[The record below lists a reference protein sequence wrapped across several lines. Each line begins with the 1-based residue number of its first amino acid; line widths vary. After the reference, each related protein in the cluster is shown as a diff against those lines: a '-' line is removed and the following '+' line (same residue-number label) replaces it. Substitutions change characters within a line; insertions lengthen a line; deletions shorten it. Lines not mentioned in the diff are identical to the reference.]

1 MGIERSLSTQQVD
14 STHQHTPDQETVSLG
29 PDSRI
34 EHVYLTFDTRLP
46 EPVLQS
52 QSQPENTPPRPN
64 LQSYN
69 SPLEWSPARKW
80 LLLTLACTA
89 TFLTSYTA
97 GAYAPPI
104 PLMQIAFNS
113 SHLAVLSG
121 LTTFTIGFA
130 ISPMVLAPFSEI
142 NGRYPV
148 FAASAIL
155 YTASQIACGGV
166 TSLAGMLVARFF
178 TGVGASVFSTMVGGF
193 ITDLWAKENRNT
205 PMAIFSGAGI
215 VGTGAGPMA
224 AAAIV
229 HFHGNE
235 QTGAGWEWVFWHM
248 AILTGATALLL
259 LVFMRES
266 RGPVLLSRKANAL
279 NKWYEEL
286 EQLGTYGVVFP
297 HVEPD
302 VGSTSPGL
310 GSQPRR
316 IRWVVKEDEDRI
328 SISHMITISVCRPFR
343 LLFTE
348 PVVFFFA
355 LWLSFAWAVLFLT
368 FESIAVVYE
377 RVYQMSPF
385 ESSPAFSSL
394 IVGGTIATILCIWLE
409 SLLHVSQWQGEPADP
424 TYAHSN
430 FWTFMRCHFPV
441 DVPESRLYFTCI
453 TTLLL
458 PIGLFLFGFLS
469 RPEIHHAVPAV
480 AIGIATIGIYS
491 VYLATFNY
499 IADTYG
505 PYASSALA
513 AQSLCRNIMGGT
525 FPLITTILF
534 QNLGEKR
541 AGGLL
546 GGIATALGIVPWMLV
561 FFGERIRKWSKFAQV
576 SMPQSFPSCRG

>member
-1 MGIERSLSTQQVD
+1 
-14 STHQHTPDQETVSLG
+14 
-29 PDSRI
+29 
-34 EHVYLTFDTRLP
+34 
-46 EPVLQS
+46 
-52 QSQPENTPPRPN
+52 
-64 LQSYN
+64 
-69 SPLEWSPARKW
+69 
-80 LLLTLACTA
+80 
-89 TFLTSYTA
+89 
-97 GAYAPPI
+97 
-104 PLMQIAFNS
+104 
-113 SHLAVLSG
+113 
-121 LTTFTIGFA
+121 
-130 ISPMVLAPFSEI
+130 
-142 NGRYPV
+142 
-148 FAASAIL
+148 
-155 YTASQIACGGV
+155 
-166 TSLAGMLVARFF
+166 
-178 TGVGASVFSTMVGGF
+178 MVGGF

-248 AILTGATALLL
+248 AILTGATAVLL

-286 EQLGTYGVVFP
+286 EQLGVYGVVFP

-302 VGSTSPGL
+302 IGST
-310 GSQPRR
+310 SQPRR
-316 IRWVVKEDEDRI
+316 IRWVVKEDEDRV
-328 SISHMITISVCRPFR
+328 SISHMITILSADH
-343 LLFTE
+343 
-348 PVVFFFA
+348 FA
-355 LWLSFAWAVLFLT
+355 
-368 FESIAVVYE
+368 
-377 RVYQMSPF
+377 
-385 ESSPAFSSL
+385 
-394 IVGGTIATILCIWLE
+394 
-409 SLLHVSQWQGEPADP
+409 EPANP
-424 TYAHSN
+424 TYAYSN
-430 FWTFMRCHFPV
+430 FWTFMRRHFPV

-513 AQSLCRNIMGGT
+513 AQSFCRNIMGGT

-546 GGIATALGIVPWMLV
+546 GGIATALGIVPWILV
-561 FFGERIRKWSKFAQV
+561 FFGERIRKWSKFAQGLEK
-576 SMPQSFPSCRG
+576 S